1 MYLIK
6 DAEEGDLPIISEL
19 ERELFLN
26 EAWSYF
32 QILEEF
38 KNKFSKIWVLKREEE
53 IIGYLIFRAIN
64 PEIEIFRI
72 GIKKNYQKKG
82 VGTQI
87 MQKLIEFAKKENISK
102 IFLEVKVSNLPAYSF
117 YKKLG
122 FEEIYRRKN
131 YYNNEEAIVMA
142 KEIKA

>member
-6 DAEEGDLPIISEL
+6 DAEERDLTTISEL

-38 KNKFSKIWVLKREEE
+38 KNKLSKIWILKRDNE
-53 IIGYLIFRAIN
+53 ILGYLIFRKIK

-72 GIKKNYQKKG
+72 GIKRKYQRKG
-82 VGTQI
+82 AGTEL

-102 IFLEVKVSNLPAYSF
+102 IFLEVKISNLSAYNF

-131 YYNNEEAIVMA
+131 YYGNEEAIIMV
-142 KEIKA
+142 KEIKS